1 MDIDHDSNEKIKVH
15 PNALAFFLKHY
26 GYAVVAVVLL
36 LPAGFF
42 VLTET
47 RVLEYALAVWA
58 LAVIILSTAL
68 IHTHLHQRVYL
79 ALTGEELVYEAGI
92 FNHNHVTVPLNKI
105 TDTAIYQSWF
115 DKLLGVATL
124 RANTAGGAGY
134 EVIAEDFPMD
144 SIKMI
149 HIELNK
155 LLRHMPDSLPDE
167 LAKK

>member
-1 MDIDHDSNEKIKVH
+1 MDAGDSNAKIKIH
-15 PNALAFFLKHY
+15 PNPMAFFLKHY
-26 GYAVVAVVLL
+26 GYAVLVAILL

-47 RVLEYALAVWA
+47 RTIEYALGVWA
-58 LAVIILSTAL
+58 IAVILLATAL
-68 IHTHLHQRVYL
+68 IHTHLHQRTYI
-79 ALTGEELVYEAGI
+79 ALTEEELVYESGI

-134 EVIAEDFPMD
+134 EVIALDFPMD
-144 SIKMI
+144 SIKLI

-155 LLRHMPDSLPDE
+155 LLRAMPDSLPDN